1 VPVFEYEIVD
11 KKGTLGRGR
20 LEAEDQTDLIQRFRE
35 RGQLVISVRPALPGV
50 GATGPGSGL
59 GLAALRQRFRQAMSR
74 LTSGVPLGVL
84 VLFTGQLA
92 AMLDA
97 GIHLVRILT
106 AIARESTNRKFSEV
120 LDDVRTAVTA
130 GATFAEALNLHPAVF
145 NRLYVAVVRSGEQ
158 SGSLPI
164 VLHTLTTHLEKSEAL
179 RRKVKGAIAYP
190 IVILVTSIL
199 IVFVMIVKIVPVFE
213 DVYARAKAQL
223 PRPTLMLIAV
233 SGFLRDYTVLAV
245 LLLAVLGVAAYMA
258 LQTPTGRLALDGF
271 ALRVPLFGPLIR
283 KSIMARVTRTL
294 SLLLQSGIPLIDS
307 LETVS
312 QVTGNRV
319 VERALLGA
327 TQQVRDGA
335 TLAETL
341 RQTGQFPSMVTQL
354 VASGEESGTLPSML
368 AKAAVY
374 YEQQVDTAVAT
385 LSTLIEPVM
394 IVLMGAIAGSV
405 IVALYMPIFNL
416 GQAIKGGMR

>member
-1 VPVFEYEIVD
+1 MPVFEYEVVD

-20 LEAEDQTDLIQRFRE
+20 AEAEDQTDLIQRFRE
-35 RGQLVISVRPALPGV
+35 RGQLVVSLRPALPGV
-50 GATGPGSGL
+50 QASQPRSSVGL
-59 GLAALRQRFRQAMSR
+59 GSLAEAFRLSFKRM
-74 LTSGVPLGVL
+74 TSGVPLAAL

-106 AIARESTNRKFSEV
+106 AIARESTNRKFSDV
-120 LDDVRTAVTA
+120 LDDVRGSVTA
-130 GATFAEALNLHPAVF
+130 GSTFAEALGRHPNVF
-145 NRLYVAVVRSGEQ
+145 SRLYVAVVRSGEQ

-164 VLHTLTTHLEKSEAL
+164 VLHTLTTHLEKSENL

-190 IVILVTSIL
+190 LVILVTSIL
-199 IVFVMIVKIVPVFE
+199 IVFVMLVKIVPVFE

-223 PRPTLMLIAV
+223 PRPTLILISV
-233 SGFLRDYTVLAV
+233 SSFLRDYTLLAV
-245 LLLAVLGVAAYMA
+245 LLLIVLAIAGYMI
-258 LQTPTGRLALDGF
+258 LQTSPGRLALDSF
-271 ALRVPLFGPLIR
+271 ALRVPIFGSLIR

-294 SLLLQSGIPLIDS
+294 SLLLQSGIPLIDA
-307 LETVS
+307 LETIA

-319 VERALLGA
+319 VERALLTS
-327 TQQVRDGA
+327 TQHVRDGA
-335 TLAETL
+335 TLADTL

-368 AKAAVY
+368 GKAAVY

-385 LSTLIEPVM
+385 LSTLIEPIM

-416 GQAIKGGMR
+416 GQVIKGGMR